1 VAGSGF
7 FDGDKTLLLDVFDI
21 AVTIILLNVQHN

>member
-7 FDGDKTLLLDVFDI
+7 FDGDKTLLLAVFDMSE
-21 AVTIILLNVQHN
+21 TIVLLNVQHN